1 MLAAEGSP
9 LLRDVLSEEVL
20 PEGVEAGEGLVG
32 GARGGVGGGAC
43 VLAAGQAAVLR
54 KDGEATV
61 ALGRVALGP
70 PGNGKNIFVYT
81 SIAKNLLYIRQQQN
95 SSSKTTAIA
104 RALSVESTKA
114 ATSKKETTLIWA
126 KIDDAL

>member
-70 PGNGKNIFVYT
+70 PGNGDNYFFST
-81 SIAKNLLYIRQQQN
+81 S
-95 SSSKTTAIA
+95 
-104 RALSVESTKA
+104 V
-114 ATSKKETTLIWA
+114 
-126 KIDDAL
+126 